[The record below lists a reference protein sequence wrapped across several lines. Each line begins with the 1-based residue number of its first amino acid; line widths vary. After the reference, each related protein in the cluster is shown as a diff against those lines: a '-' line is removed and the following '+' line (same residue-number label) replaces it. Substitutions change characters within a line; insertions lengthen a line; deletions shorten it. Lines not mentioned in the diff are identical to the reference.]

1 MNYII
6 LFGVKII
13 DNIILT
19 SKSICTYMDKR
30 FLSSL
35 LTFVSQI
42 LFYTVVKEV
51 ISDGSTMTI
60 FVISLASFVGN
71 YVAFPIVNKFK
82 KDEVWRYEITS
93 SSGDEM
99 RVLCDHLVEHN
110 IKFFAN
116 YGFGRHHQ
124 DTINVRIISKTKEQ
138 SRLIENYL
146 KNMNNKYLK
155 EIEK

>member
-6 LFGVKII
+6 LFVIKIV

-42 LFYTVVKEV
+42 IFYTIIKEI
-51 ISDGSTMTI
+51 ISDGSFLTI
-60 FVISLASFVGN
+60 LIISSASAIGN
-71 YVAFPIVNKFK
+71 HFAFPIVNKFK

-93 SSGDEM
+93 SSTDEM
-99 RVLCDHLVEHN
+99 RVLCDYLVEHN

-138 SRLIENYL
+138 SRLIEDYL
-146 KNMNNKYLK
+146 KNMDNKYLK
-155 EIEK
+155 EMEK